1 MTPDSVGRVVRF
13 QGSGI
18 LAKPPKARLY
28 LSLPLVGI
36 FQSTVDWSSV
46 PVPDCGFSGPLLLH
60 SSSMGDSSTWA
71 GLLGLSYSPSLH
83 WLLKSGPEKRTWW
96 AKVTRGREKSG

>member
-1 MTPDSVGRVVRF
+1 MTPVSVGRAVRF

-36 FQSTVDWSSV
+36 FQSTVDWSSM
-46 PVPDCGFSGPLLLH
+46 PVPDYGLSEPLLLH

-71 GLLGLSYSPSLH
+71 GLLGLPYSPRLH
-83 WLLKSGPEKRTWW
+83 RLLKSGPEKR
-96 AKVTRGREKSG
+96 A